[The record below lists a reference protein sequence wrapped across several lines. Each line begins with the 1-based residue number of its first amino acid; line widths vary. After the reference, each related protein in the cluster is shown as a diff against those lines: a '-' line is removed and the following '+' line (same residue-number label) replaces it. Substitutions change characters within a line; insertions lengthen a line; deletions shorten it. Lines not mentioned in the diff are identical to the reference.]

1 VVVWVIKTFNDLRFK
16 QKDKLKNSIARI
28 DNFGKGYGIEVEE
41 HLMGYDVTILKDG
54 EVTDRTY
61 IPSESLL
68 RLDPAGVTEIMKK
81 VQDFVKF
88 TY

>member
-1 VVVWVIKTFNDLRFK
+1 VVWIIKTFKDLQFK

-54 EVTDRTY
+54 EATDRTY
-61 IPSESLL
+61 LPSESLL
-68 RLDPAGVTEIMKK
+68 RLNQEGVTEIMKK
-81 VQDFVKF
+81 VQNFVKF

>member
-1 VVVWVIKTFNDLRFK
+1 VIKTFNDLRFK

-28 DNFGKGYGIEVEE
+28 DDFGNGYGIGVEE
-41 HLMGYDVTILKDG
+41 HLVGYDITILKDG
-54 EVTDRTY
+54 KPTDKTY

-68 RLDPAGVTEIMKK
+68 RLDPPAVTEIMRK
-81 VQDFVKF
+81 VQNFVKF